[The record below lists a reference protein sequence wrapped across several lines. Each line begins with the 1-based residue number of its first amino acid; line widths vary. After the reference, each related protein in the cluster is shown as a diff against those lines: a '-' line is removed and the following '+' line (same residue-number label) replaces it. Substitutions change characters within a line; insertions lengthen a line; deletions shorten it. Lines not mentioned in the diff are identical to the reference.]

1 MSWDNFLRLFA
12 EVTICRLRPD
22 YVDARQGGWLPS
34 VFGCGQGILIEVYA
48 RTQLELSIYQEV
60 TNLTNLPPRAMT
72 NLTNLTNL
80 PPMAMTNLTN
90 LTNLPPRAMAMAT
103 DCD

>member
-60 TNLTNLPPRAMT
+60 TNLTNLS
-72 NLTNLTNL
+72 
-80 PPMAMTNLTN
+80 N
-90 LTNLPPRAMAMAT
+90 LTNLPPRSTQMAT

>member
-60 TNLTNLPPRAMT
+60 TNLTNLTNLPPRAM
-72 NLTNLTNL
+72 
-80 PPMAMTNLTN
+80 PNLTN
-90 LTNLPPRAMAMAT
+90 LTNLPPRAMTMAT